1 MSDQKFYKGL
11 YKNKKDA
18 LKASFCLITWCFLNL
33 PFAFEKFSVRVA
45 DDVIEGVG

>member
-18 LKASFCLITWCFLNL
+18 LKASFG
-33 PFAFEKFSVRVA
+33 FSRLAV
-45 DDVIEGVG
+45 